1 MGNRV
6 LISIA
11 VLLVMV
17 PRLVQSPGYSVRAI
31 DATSRRVLKGL
42 RMTLRYDCRASGA
55 GINAKVHC
63 EFITRKTGSDG
74 IVYFPEVNSQTD
86 IDAIY
91 SQSITYEAVRTD
103 VSERVIPGSETIAFR
118 RLSFGEMLVLIFEGE

>member
-1 MGNRV
+1 MGNCV

-17 PRLVQSPGYSVRAI
+17 PRSVQSRGYTVHAI
-31 DATSRRVLKGL
+31 DATSGRVLRAL
-42 RMTLRYDCRASGA
+42 RITLRYDCRASGA
-55 GINAKVHC
+55 GLNTKVHC

-74 IVYFPEVNSQTD
+74 MVYFPEVNSQTD

-91 SQSITYEAVRTD
+91 SQSISYEAVRTD

-118 RLSFGEMLVLIFEGE
+118 RLSFGDTLRLIFEGE

>member
-1 MGNRV
+1 MGNCV

-17 PRLVQSPGYSVRAI
+17 PRSVQSRGYTVRAI
-31 DATSRRVLKGL
+31 DATSGRVLRGL
-42 RMTLRYDCRASGA
+42 RTTLRYDCRASGA
-55 GINAKVHC
+55 GIHAKVHC

-74 IVYFPEVNSQTD
+74 IGYFPEVNSQTD

-91 SQSITYEAVRTD
+91 SQSINYEAVRTD
-103 VSERVIPGSETIAFR
+103 ASERVVMT
-118 RLSFGEMLVLIFEGE
+118 LSLSRAIEFVDSDI

>member
-1 MGNRV
+1 MGNCV

-17 PRLVQSPGYSVRAI
+17 PRSVQSPGYTVRAI
-31 DATSRRVLKGL
+31 DATSGRVLRGL
-42 RMTLRYDCRASGA
+42 RITLRYDCRASGA
-55 GINAKVHC
+55 GMHAKFRC

-74 IVYFPEVNSQTD
+74 MVYFPEVNSQTD

-103 VSERVIPGSETIAFR
+103 ASERVIPGSETIAFR
-118 RLSFGEMLVLIFEGE
+118 RLSFGDTLRLIFEGE